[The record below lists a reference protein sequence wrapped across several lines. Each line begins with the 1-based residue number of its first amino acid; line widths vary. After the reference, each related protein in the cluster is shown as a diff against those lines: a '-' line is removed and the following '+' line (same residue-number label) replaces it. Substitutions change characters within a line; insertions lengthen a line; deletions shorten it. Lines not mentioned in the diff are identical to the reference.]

1 MWRILNSYTLAVGSS
16 ASHGDN
22 YHMVIN
28 VRKMIQ
34 HRRKNHMN
42 LGDYFDFR
50 WNWLFL
56 NDFLFTFIVYS

>member
-50 WNWLFL
+50 
-56 NDFLFTFIVYS
+56 